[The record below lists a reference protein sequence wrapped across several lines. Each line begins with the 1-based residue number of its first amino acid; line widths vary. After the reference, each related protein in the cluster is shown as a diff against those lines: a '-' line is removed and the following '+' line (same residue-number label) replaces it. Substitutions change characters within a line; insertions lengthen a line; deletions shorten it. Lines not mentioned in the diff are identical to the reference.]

1 MTCQWVWLWFF
12 LSFKLYNSQFNT
24 SANIGKAGQS
34 GRRKWG
40 EKYWQGSL
48 FLLSWDQYWS
58 LSQISRCLLKNL
70 CLNYLVRVLC
80 EGKASLTCL
89 KVREQPWFRKK
100 SVKESKPGAFAS
112 PPSTICDKI
121 SVQLQCSQTW
131 QLSQWRRL
139 QDSEGTR
146 YLHSHISFFYLPQ
159 NNESFREDLCI
170 GLSINWLIGIFLRSG
185 SSQGNG
191 RTTLPG
197 SDSSQADKREKL
209 MKEVPKLRSCLYRE
223 IFS

>member
-70 CLNYLVRVLC
+70 CLNYLVRVLS
-80 EGKASLTCL
+80 EEKASLTCL
-89 KVREQPWFRKK
+89 KVREQLWLRKK
-100 SVKESKPGAFAS
+100 TVKESKPGTFAS
-112 PPSTICDKI
+112 VPSTICDRL
-121 SVQLQCSQTW
+121 SAQLQCSQTS
-131 QLSQWRRL
+131 QFSQCRTAKVPDASTALSA
-139 QDSEGTR
+139 
-146 YLHSHISFFYLPQ
+146 FFVCPKIMSLSGKICILVFLPT
-159 NNESFREDLCI
+159 
-170 GLSINWLIGIFLRSG
+170 GWLG
-185 SSQGNG
+185 SS
-191 RTTLPG
+191 
-197 SDSSQADKREKL
+197 
-209 MKEVPKLRSCLYRE
+209 
-223 IFS
+223 